1 MFFPN
6 KKLFVH
12 IPKTGGTSLEFAIA
26 SKIFYEKIDQ
36 EERDKSYRNFIRQ
49 NGFQSLDRK
58 KIEDMSYQKF
68 TVNGHFKRLKKGKG
82 GHPHS
87 FIKEYAE
94 FLDIDEYE
102 KFVVLRNPYDQVISL
117 YNQMRK
123 QVDINSL
130 DDFILCTDKHNIER
144 YRHYI
149 DQYAFTHIDG
159 SLSVEKVFVFDR
171 YHQAQDY
178 VEEIFEIKIDRAL
191 KLWKTEYSGE
201 TFSEK
206 SKRHFENMYH
216 ESIELYDRFI

>member
-1 MFFPN
+1 
-6 KKLFVH
+6 
-12 IPKTGGTSLEFAIA
+12 
-26 SKIFYEKIDQ
+26 
-36 EERDKSYRNFIRQ
+36 
-49 NGFQSLDRK
+49 
-58 KIEDMSYQKF
+58 
-68 TVNGHFKRLKKGKG
+68 
-82 GHPHS
+82 
-87 FIKEYAE
+87 
-94 FLDIDEYE
+94 
-102 KFVVLRNPYDQVISL
+102 
-117 YNQMRK
+117 MRK